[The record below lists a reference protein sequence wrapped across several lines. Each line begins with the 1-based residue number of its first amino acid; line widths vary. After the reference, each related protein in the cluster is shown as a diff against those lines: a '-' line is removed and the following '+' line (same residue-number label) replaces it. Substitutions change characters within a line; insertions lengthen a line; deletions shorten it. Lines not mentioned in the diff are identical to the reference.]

1 MNFRFV
7 LLLLLLGGFFPQAH
21 AQASSP
27 GLTDQQLL
35 AAIDRVPAPPKTVD
49 DLIKAL
55 DAAKPNIEVIQ
66 KNTEI
71 ADSQPS
77 EGLSQLEL
85 WNFYRRRVAAAE
97 ELGRIQQMKAD
108 CLKTIEFAPR
118 SSQNAVNDSRMS
130 CIQADFN
137 DGNPLGAIEKIKAM
151 LATNPSWGWS
161 LSLQML
167 LVNAYRLV
175 GDLESAEKALRDVD
189 GTLVLLRRIPAW
201 AEWGTHWTLNA
212 ERARGEFFLAS
223 GKAVAAELAFARA
236 LAESTKWLE
245 AIDRGTFKNSNQVA
259 HSKEKNI
266 FGRAILLQRMGQSLF
281 NQRKLAEAEYYFRS
295 ALKTYLSVI
304 PKNTVHV
311 SGVLSFLANCIAEQG
326 RVEESLLL
334 ARYSLQ
340 AIQESTVSKDSWAIL
355 VNRRGLAAALVNAE
369 KFDEATEQFKIIRTA
384 LESDAQMRTRVRRVN
399 DLDEVVARIRTNDAP
414 FAETIARDMYQT
426 FLKAE
431 GAKHPR
437 TAWTQA
443 FMGVALET
451 QGKTAEARKA
461 FEVSIPL
468 LVDQARN
475 DSENQTLS
483 LKAQK
488 RFNIVIESYID
499 ALFAEARENPAAAQA
514 SIAQAFQLADMARGS
529 AVQRALTQS
538 TARSNIKDKR
548 LETLARKEQDLQ
560 RRINSLNELLVALS
574 AAPPERQLP
583 AVQNKMRADIE
594 SLKAERESVKKE
606 IERRFPEYFDLVEPK
621 PITVA
626 RTAKILKPDEVLITW
641 YFGERKSYVWAI
653 HAAGLHSY
661 AALSLTKADV
671 ARDVE
676 RLRKALDP
684 GVSTVDEVPPF
695 DVALANRFYNQ
706 LIKPVEASLA
716 GKKLLISI
724 PHASLGQLPI
734 STFVTEPGRQPGAGA
749 GAFGDYRSVQWLA
762 RKIAIA
768 QLPSVNALAALRA
781 DQQRRLSGPPTFI
794 AFADPYFS
802 LEQQKKAAAPATAP
816 VLVAANTQLATRG
829 RPLHLRSAPKT
840 SKVSSAEL
848 ALLPGLPDTSLEVKE
863 IGQALGAK
871 PEDIHLHEKASVR
884 QVMQTDFSNKSVVM
898 FATHGLVPGELDGL
912 TQPALALSSPEVTGE
927 KDSDGLLT
935 MDKILELKLNAD
947 WVVLSACN
955 TASSDGNAEAL
966 SGLGRA
972 FFYAGARALL
982 VSNWPVDTVASRQ
995 LMTDLFKRQTS
1006 SSGISK
1012 SEALRQAM
1020 VELIDRGEY
1029 RELGVSDANYSYA
1042 HPLFWAPFVL
1052 VGD

>member
-1 MNFRFV
+1 MKNHLPFLCGLVIGCAAMPAISQNASR
-7 LLLLLLGGFFPQAH
+7 
-21 AQASSP
+21 AQ
-27 GLTDQQLL
+27 TDQQLL
-35 AAIDRVPAPPKTVD
+35 AAIDRVPAPPKTID

-55 DAAKPNIEVIQ
+55 DAAKPNIEVIR
-66 KNTEI
+66 KNQEI
-71 ADSQPS
+71 ADSQPP

-85 WNFYRRRVAAAE
+85 WTYYRRRVAAAE
-97 ELGRIQQMKAD
+97 ELGRIQQMKED
-108 CLKTIEFAPR
+108 CLKTIELAPR
-118 SSQNAVNDSRMS
+118 ASQSAVNDSRLS

-137 DGNPLGAIEKIKAM
+137 DGNPLGAIEKLKAM

-236 LAESTKWLE
+236 LSESTKWLE
-245 AIDRGTFKNSNQVA
+245 AIDRGAFKNSNQLA
-259 HSKEKNI
+259 HSKEKSV
-266 FGRAILLQRMGQSLF
+266 FGRALLLQRMGQALL

-311 SGVLSFLANCIAEQG
+311 SGLLSLLANCIAEQG
-326 RVEESLLL
+326 RVDESLLL

-340 AIQESTVSKDSWAIL
+340 AIQESMVSKDSWAVL

-369 KFDEATEQFKIIRTA
+369 KFDEAAEQFKLIRTA
-384 LESDAQMRTRVRRVN
+384 LEADAQMRSRVRRVN
-399 DLDEVVARIRTNDAP
+399 DLDEVVARVRTNDAA

-451 QGKTAEARKA
+451 QGKAAEARKA
-461 FEVSIPL
+461 FEVAIPV

-475 DSENQTLS
+475 DSENQTIS

-548 LETLARKEQDLQ
+548 LEVLARKEQDLQ

-583 AVQNKMRADIE
+583 AVQTKMRADIE

-626 RTAKILKPDEVLITW
+626 RTSKILKPDEVLITW

-684 GVSTVDEVPPF
+684 GVATVDEVPPF

-706 LIKPVEASLA
+706 LIKPVEASLT

-734 STFVTEPGRQPGAGA
+734 STFVTEPSRQPGADA
-749 GAFGDYRSVQWLA
+749 AAFGDYRSVQWLA

-802 LEQQKKAAAPATAP
+802 LEQQKKAASPTLIA
-816 VLVAANTQLATRG
+816 AANTQLATRG
-829 RPLHLRSAPKT
+829 RPLYLRSAPKT

-871 PEDIHLHEKASVR
+871 SEDIYLHEKASVK

-935 MDKILELKLNAD
+935 MDRILELKLNAD

-995 LMTDLFKRQTS
+995 LMTDLFRRQTS

-1029 RELGVSDANYSYA
+1029 RELGTSDANYSYA